1 MGTKGTVFDVRQ
13 FSVFD
18 GYGIRTT
25 VFLKG
30 CPLRCQWCHNPEGLA
45 FHPQLLVNRNAC
57 THCGKCETV
66 CPMKDNP
73 TTPLPSTSCRQ
84 CGTCIRACPRH
95 LRRMCGREWDAGE
108 LADLLLE
115 DREYFAQV
123 KGGVTFSGG
132 EPLAQPDFL
141 LDVLERLDGVDKAV
155 ETSGFCS
162 SSVFQSIAARLDLV
176 QMDLKLMDPDL
187 HLHYTGQS
195 NSLILENLAFLK
207 RGSLPFIIRIPLI
220 PGVTDTM
227 DNLVRTADIL
237 EDAKSLVRVEL
248 LPYHY
253 TAGAKYNL
261 AGRIYVPEFDVSRK
275 PDANPTFFTD
285 RGIPCVLF

>member
-18 GYGIRTT
+18 GDGIRTT

-30 CPLRCQWCHNPEGLA
+30 CPLRCQWCHNPEGLD
-45 FHPQLLVNRNAC
+45 FRPQVLVNRNAC
-57 THCGKCETV
+57 THCGKCEAV
-66 CPMKDNP
+66 CPAAD
-73 TTPLPSTSCRQ
+73 LSACHQ
-84 CGTCIRACPRH
+84 CGACIQACPRH

-115 DREYFAQV
+115 DREYFARV

-141 LDVLERLDGVDKAV
+141 LNVLQRLDGVNKAV
-155 ETSGFCS
+155 ETSGFCPP
-162 SSVFQSIAARLDLV
+162 SVFQSVIAHLDLV
-176 QMDLKLMDPDL
+176 QMDLKLMDPVL
-187 HLHYTGQS
+187 HRHYTGQ
-195 NSLILENLAFLK
+195 NNNLILENLAFLK

-220 PGVTDTM
+220 PGVTDTK
-227 DNLVRTADIL
+227 DNLVHTADAL
-237 EDAKSLVRVEL
+237 EGAKGLVRVEL
-248 LPYHY
+248 LPYHF
-253 TAGAKYNL
+253 TAGAKYSL
-261 AGRIYVPEFDVSRK
+261 AGQTYAPEFDVLRK
-275 PDANPTFFTD
+275 PDANTALFTD